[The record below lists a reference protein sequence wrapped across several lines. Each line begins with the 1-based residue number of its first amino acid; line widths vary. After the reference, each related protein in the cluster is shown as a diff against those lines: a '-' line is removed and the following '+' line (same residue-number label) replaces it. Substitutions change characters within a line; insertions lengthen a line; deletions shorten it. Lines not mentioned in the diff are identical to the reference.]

1 MSQIEK
7 NDLDELISS
16 VEGALGDMG
25 DVEGQAAMWDA
36 DKAGELEALASS
48 AYSEIEDVLLE
59 LRRIRKGLS

>member
-7 NDLDELISS
+7 SDLDELISS
-16 VEGALGDMG
+16 VEGALDDMG
-25 DVEGQAAMWDA
+25 DVEGQAAMWGEE
-36 DKAGELEALASS
+36 AGAVEGLASS